1 MKKFEDLQFR
11 THSIYKGLQARMDFN
26 NGYGVSVVKFRG
38 SYGFPNLWEVAIIY
52 KGSITY
58 NTHIADD
65 VLGHLTE
72 QDVTNVMKQVQTLI

>member
-1 MKKFEDLQFR
+1 MKKFEDLQFK
-11 THSIYKGLQARMDFN
+11 TYSLNKGLQAKMSFN

-65 VLGHLTE
+65 VLGYLTE
-72 QDVTNVMKQVQTLI
+72 QDVTSVMKQVQILI